1 MKPLLSIKKIGLFI
15 LIYLACASLL
25 FWIVKEDWSMTAIS
39 KETVKPGFLMEE
51 LSDGSLVQQT
61 FHADV
66 DTINQISVQP
76 YILETDD
83 AAQIRFTLASKLGK
97 ESTTTQRIADLKN
110 GEENAIVFS
119 PSVEGKVEDEWTL
132 TAEVTGKARLSLYA
146 GDSVST
152 ARFDVR
158 VQTDGVLSI
167 DGREQNGVLSMTVK
181 GTRSLKGTR
190 LFWPVALVLLVL
202 CLLFLFLEMSRMRN
216 GRKSILFYVGEVFRR
231 YRYLIKMLV
240 QRDFKVKYKASVL
253 GVFWS
258 FLNPLLMTGVYHFV
272 FSNLF
277 RSNIDNFVVY
287 LMSGIILFNYFSEAT
302 NLGMMSIVGNSS
314 LITKVYV
321 PKYIYPVSRVLSSA
335 INLVISFIPLFIIMA
350 LTGVPLR
357 KSILLLPFVVIFLIC
372 LSTGMS
378 LLLSS
383 MHVFFRDTQFL
394 WSILVTIWN
403 FLTPIF
409 YPESIIPAAFLK
421 YYHMNPMYQ
430 ICYFARTIILNGVS
444 PTPITYLYCFVAS
457 FLPLIVGLL
466 IFRKSQDKFALYL

>member
-1 MKPLLSIKKIGLFI
+1 
-15 LIYLACASLL
+15 
-25 FWIVKEDWSMTAIS
+25 
-39 KETVKPGFLMEE
+39 
-51 LSDGSLVQQT
+51 
-61 FHADV
+61 
-66 DTINQISVQP
+66 
-76 YILETDD
+76 
-83 AAQIRFTLASKLGK
+83 
-97 ESTTTQRIADLKN
+97 
-110 GEENAIVFS
+110 
-119 PSVEGKVEDEWTL
+119 
-132 TAEVTGKARLSLYA
+132 
-146 GDSVST
+146 
-152 ARFDVR
+152 
-158 VQTDGVLSI
+158 
-167 DGREQNGVLSMTVK
+167 
-181 GTRSLKGTR
+181 
-190 LFWPVALVLLVL
+190 
-202 CLLFLFLEMSRMRN
+202 
-216 GRKSILFYVGEVFRR
+216 
-231 YRYLIKMLV
+231 
-240 QRDFKVKYKASVL
+240 
-253 GVFWS
+253 
-258 FLNPLLMTGVYHFV
+258 
-272 FSNLF
+272 
-277 RSNIDNFVVY
+277 
-287 LMSGIILFNYFSEAT
+287 
-302 NLGMMSIVGNSS
+302 
-314 LITKVYV
+314 
-321 PKYIYPVSRVLSSA
+321 VSRVLSSA